1 MSMLPTIP
9 LEFKGAIV
17 IAQHMPEKF
26 TLSFARRL
34 DTICPLTVTE
44 AEQGDILQNG
54 RIYVAPGGKHI
65 KIINRDNTCFS
76 IEITDKPVSSVF
88 IPSVE
93 ILFRSLLESA
103 GNQWLGVM
111 LTGMGSDGAP
121 ALSDLRKMG
130 GHTIVESEDSCV
142 VFGMPRKVIEMD
154 GAEFTLHENRIAAK
168 IVELIE
174 NAECH

>member
-1 MSMLPTIP
+1 
-9 LEFKGAIV
+9 
-17 IAQHMPEKF
+17 
-26 TLSFARRL
+26 
-34 DTICPLTVTE
+34 
-44 AEQGDILQNG
+44 
-54 RIYVAPGGKHI
+54 
-65 KIINRDNTCFS
+65 
-76 IEITDKPVSSVF
+76 
-88 IPSVE
+88 VE